1 MPRVARQ
8 CSVPVGKRGAV
19 VNELF
24 QLSAPWWVFVVRAT
38 AIYALVM
45 VLIRVSGKRAV
56 GQFTPFD
63 LILLILI
70 GNAVQNGING
80 GDNSLTGALV
90 MAVTLIALNYAVAWM
105 SARHPWFR
113 HLVEGRPVELAR
125 DGRVFHAVLR
135 KQLVSTADFE
145 KAMRES
151 GCADVV
157 DIQRAIL
164 ETNGHI
170 SIVTRDGGCG

>member
-1 MPRVARQ
+1 MD
-8 CSVPVGKRGAV
+8 
-19 VNELF
+19 ELL
-24 QLSAPWWVFVVRAT
+24 QMNAPWWHFVLRGV
-38 AIYALVM
+38 AIYLLVM

-80 GDNSLTGALV
+80 GDNSLTGAAV
-90 MAVTLIALNYAVAWM
+90 MATTLIVLNYAVAWL
-105 SARHPWFR
+105 SSRHPR
-113 HLVEGRPVELAR
+113 VRRLVEGDPVLLAR
-125 DGRVFHAVLR
+125 DGHVFHAVLR
-135 KQLVSTADFE
+135 RELVSDADFR

-151 GCADVV
+151 GCGHER
-157 DIQRAIL
+157 DIRLAIL

-170 SIVTRDGGCG
+170 TIEMRDGKAG